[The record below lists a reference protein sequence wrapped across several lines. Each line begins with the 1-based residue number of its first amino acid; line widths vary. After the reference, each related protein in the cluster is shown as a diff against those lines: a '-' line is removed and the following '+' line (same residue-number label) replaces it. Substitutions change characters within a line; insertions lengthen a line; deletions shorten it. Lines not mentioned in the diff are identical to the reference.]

1 MNKQIEGFIS
11 SGSSFDYDDQI
22 TLKFY
27 GQSTEGSFQVIFN
40 NFNNYCFV
48 ESKSPTSLRSLEGH
62 WVEKCEFTSQGAL
75 KNFKQECQ
83 SKGLRT
89 FEADIRPIERFLMDN
104 RLYAQVTLS
113 GPSTIKN
120 NLLTFE
126 NPEIRAGHHYPQ
138 FKILSFDIETGKDG
152 RLLSIAYCFREKDF
166 EENRCFVLSKGKDK
180 DTEEVFFS
188 LSEKGLLDMFQN
200 SVKRLDPDII
210 TGWNVVGFDF
220 RFLDQKAKALN
231 VPLILGR
238 NNRSLDM
245 YQNARGEWNLNLE
258 GRVIID
264 GPMALKMNFF
274 SFESYSLNNVAKVLL
289 GETKDIDQ
297 DEVHDKWGEIER
309 RFREDKMALAR
320 YNIKDA
326 VLVLDIFKKLD
337 IIGLFIN
344 RSYISGLLMERVGGS
359 TSAFDHFFLPDLHQ
373 EHYVANNVEDVK
385 YLRPVTGGFVLNPV
399 VGVHPHVLVMDFKSL
414 YPTIIRTFFIDPL
427 SRVAKDQD
435 TVMTPKNIAFS
446 RTQNI
451 LPKKIEELLERR
463 SLAKKESNAPM
474 SQSVKI
480 LMNSFYGVMGS
491 MGCRFYHEDLP
502 DAITGSG
509 HWVLKTV
516 ITFLEE
522 EGYKV
527 LYGDTDSIF
536 VQLHSMDNYQDNGK
550 ALVKNVNRFLTQ
562 KILDDYKVESHLEI
576 QYDKFFKTLVLTSTR
591 GEGEGAKK
599 RYAGLAL
606 KGEGDQIKEEMV
618 LTGLEYVRSDWSPL
632 ARQFQY
638 ELYRRLFYNEDL
650 GDYVRETI
658 SRLENHELD
667 AELVL
672 SKKLS
677 KPLNEYIKNVP
688 PQAKAAKLLFEEKGI
703 LTRRPRYVMTKRGPI
718 PVELPHDDID
728 YDYYVERQIAPIAES
743 ILQLLG
749 KSFAELH
756 GGQLSLF

>member
-11 SGSSFDYDDQI
+11 SGSSFDYDDQL

-27 GQSTEGSFQVIFN
+27 GQSPEGSFQVIFN

-166 EENRCFVLSKGKDK
+166 EENRCFVLSKGKEK

-210 TGWNVVGFDF
+210 TGWNVIGFDF
-220 RFLDQKAKALN
+220 RFLDQKAKTLN

-326 VLVLDIFKKLD
+326 VLVLDIFEKLD
-337 IIGLFIN
+337 ILGLFIN

-359 TSAFDHFFLPDLHQ
+359 TSAFDHFFLPDLHR
-373 EHYVANNVEDVK
+373 EHYVASNVEDVK

-399 VGVHPHVLVMDFKSL
+399 VGVHSHVLVMDFKSL

-427 SRVAKDQD
+427 SRVARDQD

-463 SLAKKESNAPM
+463 SLAKKENNAPM

-516 ITFLEE
+516 INFLEE
-522 EGYKV
+522 EGFKV

-536 VQLHSMDNYQDNGK
+536 VQLHSMDKYQDNGK
-550 ALVKNVNRFLTQ
+550 ALVKKVNHFLTQ

-606 KGEGDQIKEEMV
+606 KADGDQVKEEMV

>member
-27 GQSTEGSFQVIFN
+27 GQSIEGSFQVIFN

-62 WVEKCEFTSQGAL
+62 WVEKREFTSQGAL

-152 RLLSIAYCFREKDF
+152 RLLSIAYCFREKDY
-166 EENRCFVLSKGKDK
+166 EENRCFVLSKGKEK

-297 DEVHDKWGEIER
+297 VEVHDKWGEIER

-337 IIGLFIN
+337 ILGLFIN

-359 TSAFDHFFLPDLHQ
+359 TSAFDHFFLPDLHR

-399 VGVHPHVLVMDFKSL
+399 VGVHSHVLVMDFKSL

-427 SRVAKDQD
+427 SRVARDQD

-463 SLAKKESNAPM
+463 SLAKKENNAPM

-562 KILDDYKVESHLEI
+562 KILDDYQVESHLEI

-606 KGEGDQIKEEMV
+606 KGEGDQVKEEMV

-650 GDYVRETI
+650 GDYIRETI
-658 SRLENHELD
+658 SRLENHEFD
-667 AELVL
+667 DELVL

-677 KPLNEYIKNVP
+677 KPLSEYIKNVP

-703 LTRRPRYVMTKRGPI
+703 HTRRPRYVMTKRGPI